1 MDVITYNRNYFV
13 MSDDLSERLSA
24 LERVVADLVEQA
36 AKPTPEPPAGTPHDE
51 TFWALEGLRG
61 KVDGTT
67 GGVLFT
73 GTVDVPTGEHYD
85 WQYARLLD
93 DLLAVDWTE
102 AAPAL
107 TALGNP
113 VRLRLLQKIIAGTRG
128 AADLAEDSELGTTGQ
143 VYHHLRQL
151 VSAGWLR
158 MVSRGQYTIPGERV
172 VPLLVILSATR

>member
-1 MDVITYNRNYFV
+1 
-13 MSDDLSERLSA
+13 MSDLSERLSA

-36 AKPTPEPPAGTPHDE
+36 ATPAPAPPAATAHAE
-51 TFWALEGLRG
+51 TFWALEGLRA
-61 KVDGTT
+61 KVADTT

-73 GTVDVPTGEHYD
+73 GTVDLPTGEHYD

-93 DLLAVDWTE
+93 DLLEIDWTE

-113 VRLRLLQKIIAGTRG
+113 VRLRLLRKIISGTRG
-128 AADLAEDSELGTTGQ
+128 AADLAEDAELGTTGQ

-151 VSAGWLR
+151 VAAGWLR
-158 MVSRGQYTIPGERV
+158 LESRGQYTIPGERA
-172 VPLLVILSATR
+172 VPLLVILAATR